1 MIIIKYIFSSIYN
14 KKNMSIE
21 GFEPSPFY
29 RIAPEATAL
38 DRSAKLT
45 TLKFSNFIELY
56 ENAKIYYIYLLYIYI
71 YIFIL
76 VFIFFIRN

>member
-1 MIIIKYIFSSIYN
+1 MIIIKYIFSSIYNN

-71 YIFIL
+71 YISFH
-76 VFIFFIRN
+76 FFY

>member
-1 MIIIKYIFSSIYN
+1 
-14 KKNMSIE
+14 MSIE

-45 TLKFSNFIELY
+45 KLKFSSIKILSKYESFID
-56 ENAKIYYIYLLYIYI
+56 KYIYHLYLI
-71 YIFIL
+71 
-76 VFIFFIRN
+76 V

>member
-1 MIIIKYIFSSIYN
+1 MIIIKYIFSSIYNN

-21 GFEPSPFY
+21 GFEPSPCY

-56 ENAKIYYIYLLYIYI
+56 ENAKIYYIYLLYIVYI
-71 YIFIL
+71 YIYISFH
-76 VFIFFIRN
+76 FFY